1 VSGSG
6 EAQAG
11 WLGEL
16 LALKDRRVAAPTAPS
31 AGLFLAAVHYPDAL
45 GLPLPPSRPVSS
57 AEWRDR

>member
-1 VSGSG
+1 VVRR
-6 EAQAG
+6 EPG

-31 AGLFLAAVHYPDAL
+31 AGLFLAAVHYPDAF
-45 GLPLPPSRPVSS
+45 GFPVPPSRLVSS